1 MSKFVHD
8 AAADDDKDDAIARA
22 IPPKT
27 AELKMNFIRIWTNEP
42 FLRTFSCRFFFHKF
56 CKFEFKYGPR

>member
-8 AAADDDKDDAIARA
+8 AAADDDKDDAIAIA

-27 AELKMNFIRIWTNEP
+27 AELKMNFIRI
-42 FLRTFSCRFFFHKF
+42 
-56 CKFEFKYGPR
+56 